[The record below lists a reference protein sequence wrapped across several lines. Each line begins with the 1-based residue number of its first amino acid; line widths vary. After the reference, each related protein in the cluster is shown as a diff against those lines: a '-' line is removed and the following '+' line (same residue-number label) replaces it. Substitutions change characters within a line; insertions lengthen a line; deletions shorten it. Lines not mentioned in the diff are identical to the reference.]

1 MANER
6 KFIRENAKRSLIK
19 RFLVKEIEGA
29 GFGGMSIQRTP
40 IGTRVNILVERP
52 GMVIGKSGAK
62 IRELTESIRTK
73 FNVDNPQIEIQEAG
87 SSASLNA
94 QIMAEKLAEALERGW
109 HFRRAG
115 HSTVRRIM
123 QSGAKG
129 CQVIISGKL
138 TGERHRTEKFTE
150 GHVKYCGETAKQ
162 IMDIGFAVAK
172 LKPGVLG
179 VKVRIMRPDARL
191 PDEIKVLMPQA
202 PAPAPAAP
210 AAAPEAPAPAE
221 TVAPAPE
228 VAAELKKEAEEKPPV
243 ETDMDVDKKTPIS
256 EITKIPG
263 IGPSI
268 VKKFEAAK
276 ISSLEEIMSMDLDDL
291 LAIEGIGQKTAENL
305 IKHLKK
311 LIEEGD
317 VNGP

>member
-19 RFLVKEIEGA
+19 KFLVKEIEGA
-29 GFGGMSIQRTP
+29 GFGGMNIQRTP

-52 GMVIGKSGAK
+52 GMVIGKGGSK
-62 IRELTESIRTK
+62 IKELTDSIRTK

-129 CQVIISGKL
+129 CQVILSGKL

-150 GHVKYCGETAKQ
+150 GHVKYCGETAKEV
-162 IMDIGFAVAK
+162 MDIGLATAK

-179 VKVRIMRPDARL
+179 VKVRIMRPDAKL
-191 PDEIKVLMPQA
+191 PDEITYKLTVKEEIK
-202 PAPAPAAP
+202 
-210 AAAPEAPAPAE
+210 PEIKIE
-221 TVAPAPE
+221 TKEPE
-228 VAAELKKEAEEKPPV
+228 PKLE
-243 ETDMDVDKKTPIS
+243 KKTDIKQ
-256 EITKIPG
+256 ITKIPG
-263 IGPSI
+263 IGPS
-268 VKKFEAAK
+268 VLKKLEKAR
-276 ISSLEEIMSMDLDDL
+276 ITSLEELYVMNLDDL
-291 LAIEGIGQKTAENL
+291 IAIDGIGNKTAEL
-305 IKHLKK
+305 IVKNIRK
-311 LIEEGD
+311 LLQEGTEH
-317 VNGP
+317 GS

>member
-19 RFLVKEIEGA
+19 KFLVKEIEGA
-29 GFGGMSIQRTP
+29 GFGGMNIQRTP

-62 IRELTESIRTK
+62 IKDLTDSIRTK
-73 FNVDNPQIEIQEAG
+73 FDVDNPQIEIQEAG

-129 CQVIISGKL
+129 CQVILAGKL

-150 GHVKYCGETAKQ
+150 GHVKYCGETSKEV
-162 IMDIGFAVAK
+162 MDVGLATAK

-179 VKVRIMRPDARL
+179 VKVRIMKPDSKL
-191 PDEIKVLMPQA
+191 PDEITYKI
-202 PAPAPAAP
+202 AAP
-210 AAAPEAPAPAE
+210 KEE
-221 TVAPAPE
+221 VKPE
-228 VAAELKKEAEEKPPV
+228 VKV
-243 ETDMDVDKKTPIS
+243 ETKQPEPKLEKKTDIKQ
-256 EITKIPG
+256 ITKIPG
-263 IGPSI
+263 IGPS
-268 VKKFEAAK
+268 VLKKLEKAK
-276 ISSLEEIMSMDLDDL
+276 ITSLEELYTMNLDDL
-291 LAIEGIGQKTAENL
+291 IAIDGIGNKTAEL
-305 IKHLKK
+305 IVKNIRK
-311 LIEEGD
+311 LLEEGTE
-317 VNGP
+317 NGS

>member
-6 KFIRENAKRSLIK
+6 KFIKENAKRSLIK
-19 RFLVKEIEGA
+19 KFLVKEIEGA
-29 GFGGMSIQRTP
+29 GFGGMNIQRTP

-52 GMVIGKSGAK
+52 GMVIGKSGVK
-62 IRELTESIRTK
+62 IKELTDTIRTK

-129 CQVIISGKL
+129 CQIVLAGKL

-150 GHVKYCGETAKQ
+150 GHVKYCGETAKEV
-162 IMDIGFAVAK
+162 MDVGLATAK

-179 VKVRIMRPDARL
+179 VKVRIMKPDAKL
-191 PDEIKVLMPQA
+191 PDEITYKLAAKEEVK
-202 PAPAPAAP
+202 PAIKIEP
-210 AAAPEAPAPAE
+210 
-221 TVAPAPE
+221 
-228 VAAELKKEAEEKPPV
+228 KPP
-243 ETDMDVDKKTPIS
+243 EPKLEKKTDIKR
-256 EITKIPG
+256 ITKIPG

-268 VKKFEAAK
+268 LKKLEKAK
-276 ISSLEEIMSMDLDDL
+276 ITALEELYTMNLDDL
-291 LAIEGIGQKTAENL
+291 IAIDGIGKKTAEL
-305 IKHLKK
+305 IVKNIKK
-311 LIEEGD
+311 LLEEGTE
-317 VNGP
+317 NGS

>member
-6 KFIRENAKRSLIK
+6 KFIRENTKRSLIK
-19 RFLVKEIEGA
+19 KFLVKEIEGA

-62 IRELTESIRTK
+62 IKDLTDSIRTK

-129 CQVIISGKL
+129 CQVILAGKL

-150 GHVKYCGETAKQ
+150 GHVKYCGETAKEV
-162 IMDIGFAVAK
+162 MDIGLATAK

-179 VKVRIMRPDARL
+179 VKVRIMRPDAKL
-191 PDEIKVLMPQA
+191 PDEITYRL
-202 PAPAPAAP
+202 AAKEEVK
-210 AAAPEAPAPAE
+210 PEI
-221 TVAPAPE
+221 
-228 VAAELKKEAEEKPPV
+228 KIEAKPP
-243 ETDMDVDKKTPIS
+243 EPKLEKKTDIKL
-256 EITKIPG
+256 ITKIQG
-263 IGPSI
+263 IGPS
-268 VKKFEAAK
+268 V
-276 ISSLEEIMSMDLDDL
+276 
-291 LAIEGIGQKTAENL
+291 
-305 IKHLKK
+305 LKK
-311 LIEEGD
+311 
-317 VNGP
+317 